1 MAKNVRTARV
11 TLRDISKVLG
21 VTPQAVSQAL
31 RESEGAGATTKVSE
45 KLRIKVQK
53 VAGKMGYR
61 KDTIAQALRYSG
73 LKSGL
78 MGVLA
83 FRAMDQSFPDR
94 LFHSLRQF
102 KTHGVNPLVQLAE
115 SSSEESCTQACHAL
129 IDSRVDGVLLLGP
142 PRERSFKTSHLHLFS
157 NAGIH
162 MTAFHGG
169 DLPGIS
175 TFQQDTKHAFR
186 ALGSHLIEEGNRSL
200 TLLSNTVDKQL
211 SVISR
216 HMILGLEEA
225 VTLAHKQ
232 GKDVQLRFAQPDP
245 AFQNAVRPI
254 PDIHDLYTA
263 GYSGM
268 QDLIRRGEV
277 PDALLC
283 QSDNFA
289 LGAMRACKESGIR
302 IPEDMAITGF
312 GAHGEGSAGYL
323 PLTTFSNDF
332 ETVCRESIDELIA
345 IVQGETRPF
354 KCHLLKTGRLVIR
367 ESSLRRSP
375 ESSRLD

>member
-1 MAKNVRTARV
+1 VAKNVRTARV
-11 TLRDISKVLG
+11 TLRDISKVVG

-31 RESEGAGATTKVSE
+31 REAEGGGATTKVSE
-45 KLRIKVQK
+45 KLRKKVQK
-53 VAGKMGYR
+53 VADKMGYR

-83 FRAMDQSFPDR
+83 FRAVDQSFPDR

-115 SSSEESCTQACHAL
+115 PSSEESCSQACHAL

-142 PRERSFKTSHLHLFS
+142 PREQAFKTSHLQLFS
-157 NAGIH
+157 DAGVR

-169 DLPGIS
+169 NIPGIS

-186 ALGSHLIEEGNRSL
+186 ALASHLIEMGNRSL
-200 TLLSNTVDKQL
+200 TLLSNTIDRQT
-211 SVISR
+211 SVICC
-216 HMILGLEEA
+216 HMVEGLEEA
-225 VTLAHKQ
+225 VALAEKQ
-232 GKDVQLRFAQPDP
+232 GIGITMRYAQPDS
-245 AFQNAVRPI
+245 AFQNAARPI

-268 QDLIRRGEV
+268 RDLIRRGEV
-277 PDALLC
+277 PDAVLC

-323 PLTTFSNDF
+323 PLTTFTNDF

-345 IVQGETRPF
+345 IVRGENRPAD
-354 KCHLLKTGRLVIR
+354 CHLLKTGRLVIR
-367 ESSLRRSP
+367 ESSLRKCS
-375 ESSRLD
+375 